1 MDSSREGDGEA
12 GIGNLAMLQ
21 EALIVIEMV
30 QDEVINWEIGQKID
44 IIAKAVKD
52 SVDFNE
58 DNIGSVIA
66 VVHNPIVCGSG
77 VPQ

>member
-1 MDSSREGDGEA
+1 
-12 GIGNLAMLQ
+12 MLQ